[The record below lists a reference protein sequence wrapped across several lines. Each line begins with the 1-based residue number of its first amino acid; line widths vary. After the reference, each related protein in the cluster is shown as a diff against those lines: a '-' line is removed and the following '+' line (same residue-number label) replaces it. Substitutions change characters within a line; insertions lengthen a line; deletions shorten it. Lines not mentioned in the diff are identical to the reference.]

1 MIQPF
6 WMTMVFNFFASIPW
20 TFIFF
25 VTQFFGIRLYYIR
38 NREECKRIQK
48 RIGKYS
54 SHTTDGGQ
62 GYGYSIGCW
71 YVASIQSTNCSD
83 YTATII
89 ATESSYRNLISNHE
103 IPGNSHDGDDAE
115 EDNHI
120 HIHER
125 CGSFGNYW
133 FRERRVQFA
142 MTPRP
147 EQQEIIDKIKA
158 HYEEHNHTVVLL
170 HGKPGQGKS
179 IIGLFLTNDY
189 KSHYCNSLRP
199 WQPGD
204 TLADIVGDIEPTKDK
219 PLILMFDEFDGV
231 IQRIHH
237 GIAPHQ
243 ELPISVPDK
252 TGWNKMLDDIQ
263 LGLYPCLILIMTSNS
278 AIDFFN
284 ELDASYLRHGRV
296 DLIFS
301 M

>member
-6 WMTMVFNFFASIPW
+6 WMTMVLNFFASIPW

-25 VTQFFGIRLYYIR
+25 LTQFFGIRLYYIR

-54 SHTTDGGQ
+54 SHTTDGGK

-71 YVASIQSTNCSD
+71 YIVSIQSTNCGD

-89 ATESSYRNLISNHE
+89 ATESSYKALISHLS
-103 IPGNSHDGDDAE
+103 SHDDENSDDGDAK
-115 EDNHI
+115 EDKI

-125 CGSFGNYW
+125 CGSFNNCW
-133 FRERRVQFA
+133 FRERQIQFH

-147 EQQEIIDKIKA
+147 EQQEAIDKIKE
-158 HYEEHNHTVVLL
+158 HYEEHNHTVVVL
-170 HGKPGQGKS
+170 HGKPGRGKS
-179 IIGLFLTNDY
+179 IIGLFIADEY

-204 TLADIVGDIEPTKDK
+204 TLADIVGDIEPTKEK

-231 IQRIHH
+231 IQKIHH
-237 GIAPHQ
+237 GIPPHQ
-243 ELPISVPDK
+243 ELPVSVSDK

-263 LGLYPCLILIMTSNS
+263 LGLYPYLILIMTSNS
-278 AIDFFN
+278 SIDFFN
-284 ELDASYLRHGRV
+284 DLDASYLRQGRV

-301 M
+301 I